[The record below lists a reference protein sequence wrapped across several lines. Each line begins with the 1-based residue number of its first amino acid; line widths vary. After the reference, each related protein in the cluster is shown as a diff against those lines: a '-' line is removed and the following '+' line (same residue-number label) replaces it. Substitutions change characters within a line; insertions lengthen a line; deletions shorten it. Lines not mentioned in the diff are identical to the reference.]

1 MTPVSARSSGTRSV
15 LPMHTAALTPAFS
28 ATESSGQEYEGFI
41 GWVLSLIDSMG
52 EIGVGVAVLIENFFP
67 PIPSE
72 AILPGAGFLAYDGR
86 MSFWWALVAATLGSL
101 VGALVWYGLGAAL
114 GRSRTRWIF
123 EKMPLVDA
131 EDFDKAE
138 VFFARWGGIAV
149 LLGRC
154 VPIVR
159 SFISIPAGIERMA
172 LAKFTLYTAVGSL
185 VWNTI
190 WIGLGFAFGPAIE
203 PVLEQWSGVLS
214 KLVLGVI
221 AALLAWFVIA
231 RLRRN
236 ARRRREAAH
245 EAETGA

>member
-1 MTPVSARSSGTRSV
+1 MQTAGASVSGD
-15 LPMHTAALTPAFS
+15 
-28 ATESSGQEYEGFI
+28 YEGFI
-41 GWVLSLIDSMG
+41 GWVLSLIDTMG
-52 EIGVGVAVLIENFFP
+52 EIGVGLAVLIENFFP

-86 MSFWWALVAATLGSL
+86 MSFWWALVAATLGSV
-101 VGALVWYGLGAAL
+101 VGAWVWYGLGAAL
-114 GRSRTRWIF
+114 GRRRTRRIF
-123 EKMPLVDA
+123 ERMPLVDA

-138 VFFARWGGIAV
+138 AFFDRWGGLAV

-159 SFISIPAGIERMA
+159 SFISVPAGIERMS
-172 LAKFTLYTAVGSL
+172 LVVFTAYTTLGSL
-185 VWNTI
+185 VWNGI

-214 KLVLGVI
+214 KIVVGVI
-221 AALLAWFVIA
+221 LALLAWFVVA

-236 ARRRREAAH
+236 ARRRREADPHGVA
-245 EAETGA
+245 

>member
-1 MTPVSARSSGTRSV
+1 MQTAGASVSGD
-15 LPMHTAALTPAFS
+15 
-28 ATESSGQEYEGFI
+28 YEGFI
-41 GWVLSLIDSMG
+41 GWVLSLIDTMG
-52 EIGVGVAVLIENFFP
+52 EIGVGLAVLIENFFP

-86 MSFWWALVAATLGSL
+86 MSFWWALVTATLGSV
-101 VGALVWYGLGAAL
+101 VGAWVWYGLGAAL
-114 GRSRTRWIF
+114 GRRRTRRIF

-138 VFFARWGGIAV
+138 AFFDRWGGLAV

-159 SFISIPAGIERMA
+159 SFISVPAGIERMS
-172 LAKFTLYTAVGSL
+172 LVVFTAYTTLGSL
-185 VWNTI
+185 VWNGI
-190 WIGLGFAFGPAIE
+190 WIGLGFGFGPAIE

-214 KLVLGVI
+214 KIVVGVI
-221 AALLAWFVIA
+221 LALLAWFVVA

-236 ARRRREAAH
+236 ARRRREADPQGVA
-245 EAETGA
+245 

>member
-1 MTPVSARSSGTRSV
+1 MQTAGASVSGD
-15 LPMHTAALTPAFS
+15 
-28 ATESSGQEYEGFI
+28 YEGFI
-41 GWVLSLIDSMG
+41 GWVLSLIDTMG
-52 EIGVGVAVLIENFFP
+52 EIGVGLAVLIENFFP

-86 MSFWWALVAATLGSL
+86 MSFWWALVAATLGSV
-101 VGALVWYGLGAAL
+101 VGAWVWYGLGAAL
-114 GRSRTRWIF
+114 GRRRTRRIF

-138 VFFARWGGIAV
+138 AFFDRWGGLAV

-159 SFISIPAGIERMA
+159 SFISVPAGIERMS
-172 LAKFTLYTAVGSL
+172 LVVFTAYTTLGSL
-185 VWNTI
+185 VWNGI

-214 KLVLGVI
+214 KIVVGVI
-221 AALLAWFVIA
+221 LALLAWFVVA

-236 ARRRREAAH
+236 ARRRREADPQGVA
-245 EAETGA
+245 

>member
-1 MTPVSARSSGTRSV
+1 MQTAGASVSGN
-15 LPMHTAALTPAFS
+15 
-28 ATESSGQEYEGFI
+28 YEGFI
-41 GWVLSLIDSMG
+41 GWVLSLIDTMG
-52 EIGVGVAVLIENFFP
+52 EIGVGLAVLIENFFP

-86 MSFWWALVAATLGSL
+86 MSFWWALVAATLGSV
-101 VGALVWYGLGAAL
+101 VGAWVWYGLGAAL
-114 GRSRTRWIF
+114 GRRRTRRIF

-138 VFFARWGGIAV
+138 SFFDRWGGLAV

-159 SFISIPAGIERMA
+159 SFISVPAGIERMS
-172 LAKFTLYTAVGSL
+172 LVVFTAYTTLGSL
-185 VWNTI
+185 VWNGI
-190 WIGLGFAFGPAIE
+190 WIGLGFGFGPAIE

-214 KLVLGVI
+214 KIVVGVI
-221 AALLAWFVIA
+221 LALLAWFVVA

-236 ARRRREAAH
+236 ARRRREADPQGVA
-245 EAETGA
+245 